1 MSYFLLY
8 ESYLNY
14 LVKDFQSGISTLD
27 NHLCQKINLEL
38 NISNIEQLKSEFFNI
53 VNKTDESEYYI
64 NQLLK

>member
-27 NHLCQKINLEL
+27 THLCQKINLEL

-53 VNKTDESEYYI
+53 VNKTDESEQYI

>member
-38 NISNIEQLKSEFFNI
+38 NISNIEQLKSEFFNN